1 MNEGETKATLD
12 KQIMNHEQKLSLLI
26 KETNIMLRDAIM
38 EEQKRRRA
46 IAMVLV
52 LCYCASVG
60 WALIRNKDISRRIEE
75 IVSSVCQ
82 KISTPIV
89 D

>member
-1 MNEGETKATLD
+1 
-12 KQIMNHEQKLSLLI
+12 
-26 KETNIMLRDAIM
+26 MLRDAIM

-89 D
+89 DQMGLNLFKKVGKFCWASIIVFLEGYD